1 MPRKNLVLIGMPGS
15 GKTSVSAVLSE
26 LLSMPAADTDVLV
39 EEAAGRSIPD
49 IFATDGEDAFRA
61 METAAAKQAAA
72 LDGAVIATGGGI
84 VLRPENMEALSATGT
99 VFFLDRDPAAIA
111 GEDHSGRPLIG
122 SDRERVWRLYEQRLP
137 LYRKYA
143 RHTVPNAGTVEEA
156 AKTIA
161 ELYGKECG
169 Q

>member
-15 GKTSVSAVLSE
+15 GKTKISEALSA
-26 LLSMPAADTDVLV
+26 LLDMPAVDTDDLV
-39 EEAAGRSIPD
+39 EQAAGRSIPD
-49 IFATDGEDAFRA
+49 IFADHGEDAFRD

-72 LDGAVIATGGGI
+72 LEGVIIATGGGI
-84 VLRPENMEALSATGT
+84 VLRPENMEALSATGV
-99 VFFLDRDPAAIA
+99 VFFRDRDPAAIL

-122 SDRERVWRLYEQRLP
+122 ADTERVWTLYRQRLP

-143 RHTVPNAGTVEEA
+143 GHTVSHTDTVEEA
-156 AKTIA
+156 AAIIA
-161 ELYGKECG
+161 ELYIKECG